1 MDQAD
6 TARPVHLPRSPWR
19 HLLHRRTQ
27 VLLDLAVLT
36 AAFALA
42 YLLRF
47 DFEVPERARLAGLT
61 QLPLVVL
68 LQFAVLLAVRA
79 YSFVWRYVGIREI
92 ETFVRAALYSAVP
105 LVALRL
111 FLPDAYSAWRV
122 PLSVIVVDTGLA
134 FGGLLALRVV
144 RRMLYERYE
153 REGRA
158 RDSLARYGEGR
169 RKPVLLVGAGRAGV
183 LAVRE
188 IVGRG
193 DMDIE
198 PIGFVDDDPLKQGTV
213 IHGLR
218 VLGTTHDIPELA
230 RRMPID
236 HVILTI
242 AETAPQSLQR
252 IVEICER
259 ERLKVRSIPGL
270 YELLQGKVAFS
281 RFRDV
286 DLNDLLGR
294 DPVKLDLGALEGF
307 LTGKTVMVTGAGG
320 SIGSELARQIA
331 RFRPGRLVL
340 FERAEFALFDVDR
353 ELGGLWPDLA
363 IEPVVG
369 DVRDEERVRQVLD
382 ALAPE
387 VIFHAA
393 AHKHVPLME
402 SNPAEAVKN
411 NVLGTDS
418 LGRLAGEAGVEAF
431 ILIST
436 DKAVRPTSV
445 MGATK
450 RVAELVVQDLDREIP
465 GTRFLAVRFGN
476 VLGSAGS
483 VIEIFRDQI
492 SHGGPVTVTHPDMQ
506 RYFMTIPEAAQ
517 LVLQAGAMG
526 EGGEIFVLDMG
537 EPVRIVDLAEKM
549 ITLSGFT
556 PGEDIEIRVTG
567 TRPGEKLFEEIGL
580 DAEGMEKTRHP
591 KIFIGR
597 LHPHPTERLAD
608 AIVRLGDL
616 AAAGRSAEIRAYL
629 AGLLPEATLTLEGK
643 QPAPSDLPAPAG
655 ETSEEPASSA
665 RLRFAAARR

>member
-6 TARPVHLPRSPWR
+6 ISRPVRPHRAPWR

-36 AAFALA
+36 AAFVLA

-47 DFEVPERARLAGLT
+47 DFEVPDKARLAGLT

-68 LQFAVLLAVRA
+68 LQFAVLLAVRT
-79 YSFVWRYVGIREI
+79 YSFVWRYIGIREI
-92 ETFVRAALYSAVP
+92 DTFARAAVYSAAPV
-105 LVALRL
+105 LALRL

-122 PLSVIVVDTGLA
+122 PLSVIVIDTVLA

-144 RRMLYERYE
+144 RRMHYERFE

-158 RDSLARYGEGR
+158 RHSLAKNGKGR
-169 RKPVLLVGAGRAGV
+169 KKPVLLVGAGHAGV

-188 IVGRG
+188 IRGRG
-193 DMDIE
+193 DMDIA

-230 RRMPID
+230 RRLPID

-242 AETAPQSLQR
+242 ADAAPESLRR

-259 ERLKVRSIPGL
+259 ERLKVRSIPGF

-281 RFRDV
+281 RFHDV
-286 DLNDLLGR
+286 DLADLLGR
-294 DPVKLDLGALEGF
+294 DPVQLDVGALEAF
-307 LTGKTVMVTGAGG
+307 LTGKRVMVTGAGG

-331 RFRPGRLVL
+331 RFRPERLLL

-353 ELGGLWPDLA
+353 EIRGLWAGLA
-363 IEPVVG
+363 VEPIVG

-382 ALAPE
+382 AVRPD

-411 NVLGTDS
+411 NVLGTDT

-450 RVAELVVQDLDREIP
+450 RIAELVVQNLDREIP

-492 SHGGPVTVTHPDMQ
+492 SHGGPVTVTHPDMK

-517 LVLQAGAMG
+517 LVLQAGTMG

-537 EPVRIVDLAEKM
+537 EPVRILDLAEKM

-567 TRPGEKLFEEIGL
+567 SRPGEKLFEEIGL
-580 DAEGMEKTRHP
+580 DGEGMEKTRHP

-597 LHPHPTERLAD
+597 LNPHPAERLSD
-608 AIVRLGDL
+608 ALVRLDEL
-616 AAAGRSAEIRAYL
+616 AAAGRSAEIRTYL
-629 AGLLPEATLTLEGK
+629 AALLPEATLTLDAG
-643 QPAPSDLPAPAG
+643 PAEAPGDAG
-655 ETSEEPASSA
+655 PEPADEASA
-665 RLRFAAARR
+665 PPTRLRLAAARR